1 MNNKQIIT
9 IAAVV
14 IIAVAAVAAVIL
26 VIGDGGEKKAEKTS
40 YGSDLMV
47 YGNANLD
54 SVIDTNDKQY
64 IQDYLEGKVKKTEF
78 CDTNN
83 DGVIDESDIN
93 YLQKLI
99 DRVDGTKVYYVDG
112 RGVTTSV
119 EWPLNTFVVLSNSPQ
134 LMALAV
140 GLDDSSIIGYT
151 KKDPVIFKSFEKAAV
166 LSSSSLSD
174 YTIMTSNGVPDAI
187 ITQITNNS
195 DEFSDEIKST
205 YDKMGTDVICV
216 SGMDAEESASSALTL
231 GFLVG
236 GIEKSQQ
243 YSKWCTDMMNDI
255 KEKVSTISER
265 KTALIWFGGFA
276 CAGYDSP
283 YTEALETA
291 GGKTL
296 ADWTNYQRLD
306 ADNNTWILNYDPQY
320 MIRIFTMGYSSTD
333 DSRQALYEKYGSM
346 ISQMNAYKNGNF
358 CVIDFTLP
366 QTLRIAYMAE
376 FMYPELFS
384 EGYADQWHQ
393 QLIDIY
399 GIDYKV
405 DGQFMFTTEDLK
417 S

>member
-14 IIAVAAVAAVIL
+14 IIAVAAVAAAIL
-26 VIGDGGEKKAEKTS
+26 IIGDGGEKNAEKTS

-54 SVIDTNDKQY
+54 SVIDVNDKQY
-64 IQDYLEGKVKKTEF
+64 IQDYLDGKVKKTEF

-243 YSKWCTDMMNDI
+243 YSKWCTDMMNDV

-276 CAGYDSP
+276 CAGYDSA

-346 ISQMNAYKNGNF
+346 INQMNAYKNGNF

-376 FMYPELFS
+376 FMYPEIFG

-393 QLIDIY
+393 QLINIY